1 MRRLA
6 RQLKALFTLPH
17 DLSQKYRYKHT
28 QWSMY
33 HESQSF
39 IGIVLAA
46 TMSATMDS
54 FTGSSGAFQFEQ
66 ASIPV
71 FQAFHIGVSARNVM
85 SKLGLHAAHEALE
98 HQGATHS

>member
-17 DLSQKYRYKHT
+17 ELSHKHHYKHT
-28 QWSMY
+28 QWFMH

-39 IGIVLAA
+39 IGIVSAA

-54 FTGSSGAFQFEQ
+54 LTGSSGAFHSEQ
-66 ASIPV
+66 ASIAVLP
-71 FQAFHIGVSARNVM
+71 AFHIGVSASNVM
-85 SKLGLHAAHEALE
+85 SKVCLHAAHEALE
-98 HQGATHS
+98 HQAATHS